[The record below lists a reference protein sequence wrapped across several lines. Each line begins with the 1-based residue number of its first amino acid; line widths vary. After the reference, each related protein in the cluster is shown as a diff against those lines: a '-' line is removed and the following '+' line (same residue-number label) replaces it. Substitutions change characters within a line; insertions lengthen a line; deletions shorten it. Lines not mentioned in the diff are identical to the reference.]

1 MVYLSD
7 TFSASS
13 QALGYLYQIRLALY
27 LAMKDENIDKDLGIE
42 LLDDVSFYS
51 EGTPLELIQVK
62 HHLKKTASLTDG
74 SLDLWKTIRVW
85 SEAVK
90 ESKVE
95 VPGVIF
101 TLITTATASE
111 GTVAFYLRDDKNRNP
126 QLAMEKLM
134 DFTRKSKSE
143 NQKNFD
149 AFRNLNDE
157 QRFELVK
164 SIYIMDATSNIVDVT
179 QLIKR
184 RLTLSTRK
192 IHLDALLERVEG
204 WWFNRTVDVLLNNS
218 KEEIIYGD
226 EVHNKITEVSEELRA
241 DSLPIDYR
249 NDEPPEL
256 NPENDQR
263 LFVKHLRLIDLSNRR
278 ISHAIKDFYRASEQ
292 RSRWFRNGLLVPGE
306 LEKYEGILLEEW
318 ERKFERI
325 LEDIPEDESNLNKHG
340 KKLYNWMEDA
350 QIHIRKNC
358 TEAYVMRGSYHMLT
372 NEKNKGVGWHPQ
384 FEEKLKNISIP

>member
-1 MVYLSD
+1 MSD

-42 LLDDVSFYS
+42 LLDDVSFHS

-62 HHLKKTASLTDG
+62 HHLKKEASLTDG

-134 DFTRKSKSE
+134 DFAQKSKSE

-157 QRFELVK
+157 KRFELVK

-263 LFVKHLRLIDLSNRR
+263 LFVKQLRLIDLSNRR